1 MRQPPRRMQDIDA
14 ERVTLFCSIGTHF
27 EAAVHE
33 LKQQFPRAK
42 LTAVAPPSIAEPLAE
57 PGLLDNVIEMTK
69 NKLRVVKDFPEC
81 VRLLRAIR
89 EKKSDLIVTMYDS
102 RALNLLQSLSGA
114 RNHAVFDTRHVLC
127 PVRVGR
133 LYLLTLVFGGAGRL
147 LLGGIMYALI
157 QGTLTAWTVFQK
169 RR

>member
-1 MRQPPRRMQDIDA
+1 MKDVDA
-14 ERVTLFCSIGTHF
+14 ERITLFCSIGAHF

-42 LTAVAPPSIAEPLAE
+42 LTAVAPASIAEPLAE
-57 PGLLDNVIEMTK
+57 GGLLDNVIEMTK
-69 NKLRVVKDFPEC
+69 NKLRILRDFPEC

-89 EKKSDLIVTMYDS
+89 AEKSDLIVTMYDS

-127 PVRVGR
+127 PTRVAR
-133 LYLLTLVFGGAGRL
+133 FYLFALVFGGVGRL
-147 LLGGIMYALI
+147 LLGGIMYGLI
-157 QGTLTAWTVFQK
+157 QATLTAWSAFQK
-169 RR
+169 RRFP